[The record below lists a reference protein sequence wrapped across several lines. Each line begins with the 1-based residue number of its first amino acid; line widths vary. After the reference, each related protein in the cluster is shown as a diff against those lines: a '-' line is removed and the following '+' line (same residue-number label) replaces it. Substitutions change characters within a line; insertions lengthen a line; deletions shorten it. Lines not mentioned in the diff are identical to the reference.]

1 MLSVIILNVVAP
13 LRIRYQGSIQRVPVP
28 QDVPLMEEESDVMLG
43 VVVVLDEHALPS
55 GQFIDDHAVD

>member
-1 MLSVIILNVVAP
+1 
-13 LRIRYQGSIQRVPVP
+13 
-28 QDVPLMEEESDVMLG
+28 MEEESDVMLG